1 MISFAYTEKQGVTRL
16 YDPEPTQGKRGSE
29 GRPTWEDKRYKYE
42 VWRRG
47 STVTLVHAA
56 LRLTTHL
63 QWEAGLGALLI
74 GP

>member
-29 GRPTWEDKRYKYE
+29 GRPTWEGKRYKYE

-47 STVTLVHAA
+47 SAVTLVITQ
-56 LRLTTHL
+56 R
-63 QWEAGLGALLI
+63 
-74 GP
+74 